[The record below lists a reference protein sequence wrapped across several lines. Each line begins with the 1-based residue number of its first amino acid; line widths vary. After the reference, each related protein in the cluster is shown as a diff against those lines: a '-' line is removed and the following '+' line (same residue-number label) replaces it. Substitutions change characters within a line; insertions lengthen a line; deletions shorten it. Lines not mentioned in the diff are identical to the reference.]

1 MKKRV
6 RKRYSTA
13 FKRKVVREVETGT
26 LSVSQAQKIYDIGGG
41 STIYNWLDEF
51 GKSESKTVYV
61 QTNDETDPMSTLE
74 EENKRLREEKQALE
88 SALAQAH
95 LKQLALESTIEVAS
109 EHFGTDVKKNFGTE
123 ASKRPSS
130 GAPSA
135 ENFSSNES
143 PNNES
148 PSNESPSNE
157 SPSNE
162 SPSNESPSNES
173 PNKESPNKE
182 SPNKEST

>member
-13 FKRKVVREVETGT
+13 FKRKVVREVETGD
-26 LSVSQAQKIYDIGGG
+26 LSVPQARRLYDIGGG

-61 QTNDETDPMSTLE
+61 HTNDETDPMSTLQ

-123 ASKRPSS
+123 ASN
-130 GAPSA
+130 APSIGALSA
-135 ENFSSNES
+135 ESFSREGTSNEPNPNEEGTPKVEATPKEEATPNPKSSSN
-143 PNNES
+143 
-148 PSNESPSNE
+148 
-157 SPSNE
+157 
-162 SPSNESPSNES
+162 
-173 PNKESPNKE
+173 
-182 SPNKEST
+182 TA

>member
-13 FKRKVVREVETGT
+13 FKRKVVREVETGE
-26 LSVSQAQKIYDIGGG
+26 LSVQQARRLYDIGGG

-51 GKSESKTVYV
+51 GKTESKTVYIR
-61 QTNDETDPMSTLE
+61 TNDEETPMSKLE
-74 EENKRLREEKQALE
+74 EENQRLREEKQALE

-130 GAPSA
+130 DGPNA
-135 ENFSSNES
+135 ESFSPNES
-143 PNNES
+143 NPDE
-148 PSNESPSNE
+148 
-157 SPSNE
+157 
-162 SPSNESPSNES
+162 
-173 PNKESPNKE
+173 K
-182 SPNKEST
+182 ST

>member
-26 LSVSQAQKIYDIGGG
+26 LSVSQAQKVYDIGGG
-41 STIYNWLDEF
+41 STLYNWLDEF
-51 GKSESKTVYV
+51 GKSESKTVYIC
-61 QTNDETDPMSTLE
+61 TNEEQDPMSKLE
-74 EENKRLREEKQALE
+74 EENKQLREEKRALE

-123 ASKRPSS
+123 ASRGPSS
-130 GAPSA
+130 DAPSA
-135 ENFSSNES
+135 ENFSS
-143 PNNES
+143 
-148 PSNESPSNE
+148 
-157 SPSNE
+157 
-162 SPSNESPSNES
+162 
-173 PNKESPNKE
+173 KEP
-182 SPNKEST
+182 PNKEST